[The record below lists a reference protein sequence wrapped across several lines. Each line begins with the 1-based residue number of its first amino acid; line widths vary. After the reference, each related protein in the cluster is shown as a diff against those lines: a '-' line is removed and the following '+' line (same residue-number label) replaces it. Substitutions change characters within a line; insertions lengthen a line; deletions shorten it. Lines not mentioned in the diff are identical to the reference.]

1 MPQDGKGTQDSL
13 SLLVG
18 AILTWTA
25 GFVDAVGFLRV
36 GHIYTANMSGN
47 SVALGIGVA
56 QLQAYEASRRFWP
69 ILVYV
74 AGIFACRLLIEIGA
88 RNSFTRI
95 ASVAFGMEIA
105 LLLPASVPAF
115 QTSTGGLLPFELVA
129 LLALAMGV
137 QNGALT
143 HFSSLTLHTGFV
155 TGTLVTMAEQLM
167 RFLTWVYDQIRSGAT
182 GRAGIWRQA
191 WRQITLKRGV
201 FLGLVWCMYV
211 FGAMMGAVAQ
221 ARWSLRSL
229 LIAMAILSGMI
240 ALDLYK
246 PLAIKEEQAQA
257 SAA

>member
-1 MPQDGKGTQDSL
+1 MPQNGTGTQADV

-18 AILTWTA
+18 AVLTWTA

-56 QLQAYEASRRFWP
+56 QLQVYEAFRRFWP
-69 ILVYV
+69 VLFYV
-74 AGIFACRLLIEIGA
+74 AGIFVCRLLIEIGA

-95 ASVAFGMEIA
+95 ASIAFAMEIA
-105 LLLPASVPAF
+105 LLVPASFPAF

-155 TGTLVTMAEQLM
+155 TGTLVTMGEQLT
-167 RFLTWVYDQIRSGAT
+167 RFLTWVYDQIRSGET
-182 GRAGIWRQA
+182 VGAGLWRQA
-191 WRQITLKRGV
+191 WHQIALKRGV

-211 FGAMMGAVAQ
+211 VGAMMGAVAQ

-229 LIAMAILSGMI
+229 LIAMAILLGMI

-246 PLAIKEEQAQA
+246 PLGIKDEQAQA
-257 SAA
+257 SPA